1 MQYFGRRQSNSN
13 CNDKMSRWATS
24 WHSIS
29 LSAQNITFFAD
40 NSFFGQ
46 NILTHYHKNF
56 LLVKRIFIVFIM
68 LYSYLPERC
77 KIQIVKC
84 WIRRKIC
91 VPEGDKELATVTS
104 VELCTSGASKIRI
117 FFLSCN
123 QCMCMDFNTA
133 ETMICFNCALNR
145 TTRMRYSS
153 YCCCYTYDKAPAIHP
168 LTLIIVLIIKVD
180 SNSYDNRSFL

>member
-29 LSAQNITFFAD
+29 LLPQNITFFAD

-104 VELCTSGASKIRI
+104 VELCTRGALKSEY
-117 FFLSCN
+117 FSCLVIN
-123 QCMCMDFNTA
+123 VCAWILIQQRPWYVLIARWIEQLECAIPPTA
-133 ETMICFNCALNR
+133 AA
-145 TTRMRYSS
+145 TRMIRHLQF
-153 YCCCYTYDKAPAIHP
+153 I
-168 LTLIIVLIIKVD
+168 L
-180 SNSYDNRSFL
+180 